1 MISLRILRDLFFV
14 CGCFRVQIPTPRDCL
29 YSFLDGAEFFFT
41 YSPLETDLADVLGRA
56 LEKQRKS
63 K

>member
-1 MISLRILRDLFFV
+1 MISLRIFRGLLLV
-14 CGCFRVQIPTPRDCL
+14 CDCFRVQIPTPRECI
-29 YSFLDGAEFFFT
+29 YSFLDGAEFFVT
-41 YSPLETDLADVLGRA
+41 YSPRETDLADVLGRA